1 MRSIF
6 RGRIF
11 SFKRAPKGLDDFDS
25 YTYFEDGVLLVEYEK
40 IVGVYAYDKI
50 PSDWV
55 ESPCVDH
62 RPHLIIPGF
71 IDPHNHFP
79 QLQVIASYGT
89 QLMEWLE
96 KYTFPEEAKFGD
108 YNYSKLAAKIFLDTL
123 IDNGTTTSV
132 SFGSV
137 HKESVEALF
146 EEAEKYNMCLI
157 SGKVMMDRNAPDSV
171 LDTAKTSYDDS
182 KSLIQKWN
190 KKNRLRYAISP
201 RFGITSTPEQ
211 LDLAGSLVSEFSDCY
226 LQTHISENIK
236 EIELTLSLFPERKNY
251 LDVYIH
257 YGLVGPK
264 SLLGHSIHLDS
275 YERSQMKELEAVAV
289 HCPTSNL
296 FLGSGLF
303 NLVDLKARGVRTA
316 VASDTG
322 GGTSH
327 SMLQTLA
334 DAYKIQQLRNY
345 SLNPLESLYW
355 GTRGNASAL
364 GLNHEIG
371 SLDVGNYA
379 DFIVVNSHA
388 TKLADTRMQTCESLI
403 EELFILQTLGD
414 DRFIDSVYIAGK
426 KQK

>member
-1 MRSIF
+1 MRALF

-11 SFKRAPKGLDDFDS
+11 SFRRAPKALDDEAAFI
-25 YTYFEDGVLLVEYEK
+25 YIEDGFLLIEDK
-40 IVGVYAYDKI
+40 IIVGIYDFDKL
-50 PSDWV
+50 PSDWSNH
-55 ESPCVDH
+55 EYVDY
-62 RPHLIIPGF
+62 RPHIIMPGF
-71 IDPHNHFP
+71 IDTHNHFP

-89 QLMEWLE
+89 QLMDWLE
-96 KYTFPEEAKFGD
+96 RYTFPEEAKFGD
-108 YNYSKLAAKIFLDTL
+108 YNYSKAAAKTFLDTL
-123 IDNGTTTSV
+123 VNNGTTTSV

-137 HKESVEALF
+137 HKESVEVLF
-146 EEAEKYNMCLI
+146 KEAEKYNMCLI
-157 SGKVMMDRNAPDSV
+157 AGKVMMDRNAPASV
-171 LDTAKTSYDDS
+171 LDTAQSSYDDS
-182 KSLIQKWN
+182 KSLIKKWH
-190 KKNRLRYAISP
+190 KKNRAYYAISP

-226 LQTHISENIK
+226 LQTHISENVK

-251 LDVYIH
+251 LDIYMH
-257 YGLVGPK
+257 HGLVGAK

-275 YERSQMKELEAVAV
+275 YELSQMKEMRAVAV

-303 NLVDLKARGVRTA
+303 DLVDLKSRGIRTA

-334 DAYKIQQLRNY
+334 DAYKIQQLLNF

-355 GTRGNASAL
+355 GTLGNACAL

-371 SLDVGNYA
+371 SFEVGSFA
-379 DFIVVNSHA
+379 DFIVLNSHA
-388 TKLADTRMQTCESLI
+388 TKLSDTRMKTCENLI
-403 EELFILQTLGD
+403 EELFIVQTLGD
-414 DRFIDSVYIAGK
+414 DRFIKSVYISGK

>member
-1 MRSIF
+1 MRTLF

-11 SFKRAPKGLDDFDS
+11 SFRRAPKALSDFES
-25 YTYFEDGVLLVEYEK
+25 YIYFEDGVLLIEDQK
-40 IVGVYAYDKI
+40 IVGVCGYANLS
-50 PSDWV
+50 PDWAGY
-55 ESPCVDH
+55 PCVDH

-89 QLMEWLE
+89 QLMDWLE
-96 KYTFPEEAKFGD
+96 KYTFPEEAKFGEID
-108 YNYSKLAAKIFLDTL
+108 YSKLKAKAFIETL

-157 SGKVMMDRNAPDSV
+157 TGKVMMDRNAPQAV
-171 LDTAKTSYDDS
+171 LDTARSSYDDS
-182 KSLIQKWN
+182 KSLIKKWD

-201 RFGITSTPEQ
+201 RFGITSTREQ
-211 LDLAGSLVSEFSDCY
+211 LDLAGSLVSEFSECY
-226 LQTHISENIK
+226 LQTHISENLR

-251 LDVYIH
+251 LDIYVH
-257 YGLVGPK
+257 YGLVGEK
-264 SLLGHSIHLDS
+264 SLLGHSIHLNS
-275 YERSQMKELEAVAV
+275 YERSQMKEFKAVAI

-303 NLVDLKARGVRTA
+303 DLVDLKARGVRTA

-345 SLNPLESLYW
+345 SLNPLESFYW
-355 GTRGNASAL
+355 GTLGNACAL

-371 SLDVGNYA
+371 SFEAGSFA
-379 DFIVVNSHA
+379 DFIVLNSHA
-388 TKLADTRMQTCESLI
+388 TKLSHIRMETCESLI

-414 DRFIDSVYIAGK
+414 DRFVESVYVAGK